1 MTERRFAMTTAAAAL
16 LWAGAAHAQTTPTPT
31 PPSPVTTPAPATA
44 PPVTP
49 APRRDGFTVW
59 PVRVHL
65 ALPLGST
72 WGRERVNGFSWGF
85 RAALQV
91 YPTRGWRGLGVGA
104 FAETLLDAQT
114 HSHETFGALAT
125 FPLASWSW
133 GALRAGG
140 TAGVR
145 WVGEGAA
152 TRPVAAAGAQ
162 LELAVPAYLYDLSLG
177 VRLDTTLDDTGFT
190 AASLLVDVDLAVL
203 LAAVAAAGAIR

>member
-1 MTERRFAMTTAAAAL
+1 MTERCFAMTTAAAAL
-16 LWAGAAHAQTTPTPT
+16 LWAGTVRAQTTPTPT
-31 PPSPVTTPAPATA
+31 PPAPVTTPAPAPT

-49 APRRDGFTVW
+49 APQRDGFTAW

-91 YPTRGWRGLGVGA
+91 YPTREWRGFGVGA

-114 HSHETFGALAT
+114 HSHETVGALAT

-133 GALRAGG
+133 GGLRAGG

-152 TRPVAAAGAQ
+152 THTVAAAGAL

-177 VRLDTTLDDTGFT
+177 VRFDTTLDDTGFT

-203 LAAVAAAGAIR
+203 VAAVAAAGAVR